1 MYYRTNVI
9 TVPTTKIFRIESHF
23 PHDSQ
28 HLHRESEI
36 IALAVERK
44 TVFHCYSTHSFQHC
58 CIKITCPWLSQ
69 YSEGDN
75 ILRRDILLQQGAELE
90 EPSNGFC
97 EVIALQLEK
106 INTKNTLLLRSL
118 FSLISIYWTW
128 ISSCGYWW
136 ERTGSCSAQSISSWW
151 FIFL

>member
-1 MYYRTNVI
+1 MYYKASVV
-9 TVPTTKIFRIESHF
+9 TVLTTKIFRIESHL
-23 PHDSQ
+23 PHNSSI
-28 HLHRESEI
+28 HRESEI

-75 ILRRDILLQQGAELE
+75 ILRHDILLQQGAQLE
-90 EPSNGFC
+90 ESSNGSC

-106 INTKNTLLLRSL
+106 INTKNMLLLRSL

-128 ISSCGYWW
+128 ISSWGYWW
-136 ERTGSCSAQSISSWW
+136 YWTGLCSAQSISSWW